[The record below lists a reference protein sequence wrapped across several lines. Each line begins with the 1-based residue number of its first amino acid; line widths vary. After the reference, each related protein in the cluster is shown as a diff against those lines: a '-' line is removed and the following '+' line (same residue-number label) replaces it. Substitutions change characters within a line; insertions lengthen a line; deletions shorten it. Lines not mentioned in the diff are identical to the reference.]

1 MSYLLIIANTPS
13 PNTERLRDAVAH
25 GAASSDFP
33 VRVHS
38 PQAVSAEDIV
48 QSAGI
53 IIGTTENFGYMS
65 GLLKDLF
72 ERIYYPCLEQ
82 TQAKPWALYVKA
94 GLDGTG
100 AISSVE
106 RIVTGLRWK
115 ATQPPLLLKGDF
127 QESFIEECETLGA
140 GMAAG
145 LSLGIF

>member
-13 PNTERLRDAVAH
+13 PNTQRLRDAVAR
-25 GAASSDFP
+25 GTASSGFAT
-33 VRVHS
+33 RVCS
-38 PQAVSAEDIV
+38 RQAVSAEDV
-48 QSAGI
+48 LQASGI

-100 AISSVE
+100 AINSVE

-115 ATQPPLLLKGDF
+115 AIQPPLLLKGEF
-127 QESFIEECETLGA
+127 QESFIEDCETLGA
-140 GMAAG
+140 SMAEG
-145 LSLGIF
+145 LSLDIF

>member
-13 PNTERLRDAVAH
+13 PNTERLRDAVAR

-33 VRVHS
+33 VRVYS

-100 AISSVE
+100 AINSVE

-115 ATQPPLLLKGDF
+115 AIQPPLLLKGDF
-127 QESFIEECETLGA
+127 QDSFIEDCETLGA